1 MSADKNRDVLLNLLE
16 EANKVTSDELDIARK
31 MSEESG
37 QPVRDTIVKMGYVDE
52 SDILDVLAENLGME
66 SVKLSDF
73 RLEKGILDLIP
84 KETAANYIVLPV
96 NLEEGKLTIAIADP
110 FNVQAM
116 DDLRYIL
123 GDEYNLH
130 FVIARQD
137 ELESAID
144 KFYTGDDKKVEEM
157 LEQFIH
163 SEELQTFN
171 RPEIEDEK
179 VDIAGFAA
187 SIENTDEFEDDQAPI
202 VKLVNLIIE
211 EAIRLRASDIH
222 FEPFEKSYKVRYRI
236 DGVCHEYEAPPKRL
250 EKAISSRLKIMS
262 GMDLAEKFI
271 PQDGR
276 IRLRVGGR
284 DIDFRVNSLPSLY
297 GESIVLRILDKDNVM
312 LGLEEIGFLPDTV
325 EIFEKLIRKPNGIIL
340 ITGPTGSG
348 KTTTLYSA
356 LSTINNVDTKI
367 ITIENPVEYQL
378 EGINQ
383 IQVHDEIGLTFAA
396 GLRAMLRQAPNV
408 ILVGEIRDLETA
420 EIAIRAALTGHL
432 VFSTLHTNDAPGA
445 TTRLIEMG
453 IKPFL
458 VASSIQAVLAQ
469 RLARV
474 ICKECK
480 EQYYPDAH
488 TLEDFGVDPKQY
500 EGVPLYRGRGC
511 EVCNFTGYKGR
522 SAIFETMIMSDK
534 IKDLVV
540 NSESADRIREVA
552 RLEGMRTLK
561 EDGWQKVLRGDTTIV
576 EVLRLAAD

>member
-1 MSADKNRDVLLNLLE
+1 M
-16 EANKVTSDELDIARK
+16 
-31 MSEESG
+31 
-37 QPVRDTIVKMGYVDE
+37 
-52 SDILDVLAENLGME
+52 
-66 SVKLSDF
+66 
-73 RLEKGILDLIP
+73 
-84 KETAANYIVLPV
+84 
-96 NLEEGKLTIAIADP
+96 
-110 FNVQAM
+110 
-116 DDLRYIL
+116 
-123 GDEYNLH
+123 
-130 FVIARQD
+130 
-137 ELESAID
+137 
-144 KFYTGDDKKVEEM
+144 
-157 LEQFIH
+157 
-163 SEELQTFN
+163 
-171 RPEIEDEK
+171 
-179 VDIAGFAA
+179 
-187 SIENTDEFEDDQAPI
+187 
-202 VKLVNLIIE
+202 
-211 EAIRLRASDIH
+211 
-222 FEPFEKSYKVRYRI
+222 
-236 DGVCHEYEAPPKRL
+236 
-250 EKAISSRLKIMS
+250 KIMS

-276 IRLRVGGR
+276 IRLKVGGR

-325 EIFEKLIRKPNGIIL
+325 DIFERLIRKPNGIIL

-432 VFSTLHTNDAPGA
+432 VFSTLHTNDAPSA

-458 VASSIQAVLAQ
+458 VASSIQAILAQ

-474 ICKECK
+474 ICKDCK
-480 EQYYPDAH
+480 EEYYPDAH

-511 EVCNFTGYKGR
+511 ETCNYTGYKGR
-522 SAIFETMIMSDK
+522 SAIFETMLMSDK
-534 IKDLVV
+534 IKELVA
-540 NSESADRIREVA
+540 NSESADKIRELA
-552 RLEGMRTLK
+552 RIEGMRTLK

-576 EVLRLAAD
+576 EILRLAAD